1 MVNPLP
7 ITRAELAQFLP
18 NHSAIRAFEE
28 LFRVAGDLTPSQIA
42 ELQVLIQE
50 ATIQA
55 QSAGAQST
63 VANGNLAR
71 IADALELLATAPRAE
86 MVQSNSLAD
95 LAPRAELVK
104 SDSLADLAPPITPPK
119 RSRFGSFY
127 DTTTQTAA
135 AINTAYMVTFNTTD
149 LSEGVYLGSP
159 TSRIYADTEGVY
171 NFQFSAQLDKTSV
184 GVGVVDIW
192 YRLNG
197 ADVANSATRIRIQG
211 INAETVAAWNFLV
224 RMKAGDYFELA
235 WAVDNT
241 NCQIAAS
248 PAAAP
253 HPGIPSVLLSVTNN
267 IGA

>member
-7 ITRAELAQFLP
+7 PTRAELARFLP
-18 NHSAIRAFEE
+18 SHSAIRAFEE
-28 LFRVAGDLTPSQIA
+28 LFRVAGDLTPAEIS

-55 QSAGAQST
+55 DSAGAQAA
-63 VANGNLAR
+63 VANGALAR
-71 IADALELLATAPRAE
+71 IADALELLATAPRNEA
-86 MVQSNSLAD
+86 SD
-95 LAPRAELVK
+95 
-104 SDSLADLAPPITPPK
+104 SDSLADLAPAIMPPK

-135 AINTAYMVTFNTTD
+135 AINTAYMVTFNATD

-159 TSRIYADTEGVY
+159 TSRVYVDTEGVY
-171 NFQFSAQLDKTSV
+171 NFQFSAQLDKAS
-184 GVGVVDIW
+184 GGLGVVDIW

-211 INAETVAAWNFLV
+211 NDAETVAAWNFLV

-241 NCQIAAS
+241 DCQITAS
-248 PAAAP
+248 GPVAP